1 MMNQEWNLQGICKM
15 KFNIKLSDTEITSL
29 VNFTVKIEAESED
42 EARELAVEDI
52 NSHEVISESTTDW
65 DIEEVILESEEW
77 YNNK

>member
-1 MMNQEWNLQGICKM
+1 MPVYHVKCVE
-15 KFNIKLSDTEITSL
+15 S

-52 NSHEVISESTTDW
+52 NSHEVVSESTTDW

-77 YNNK
+77 YNKWELMMTNSMNYIKRYMR